1 MDDNQARDRNLLMA
15 TDRCELNG
23 RELDERLDE
32 IGRLV
37 SSALTERHEEEGRTT
52 LVFESTAASEV
63 HDLVR
68 RERDCCGHLEFRI
81 EDNDDAVLL
90 TIESR
95 SGPSRR

>member
-1 MDDNQARDRNLLMA
+1 MDDNQARDRNLPMA
-15 TDRCELNG
+15 TDRCELDG

-37 SSALTERHEEEGRTT
+37 RSALRERYDEEGRTT
-52 LVFESTAASEV
+52 LVFEPTAASEV

-81 EDNDDAVLL
+81 EEDDDAVRLA
-90 TIESR
+90 IESR
-95 SGPSRR
+95 SNPSRH